1 MSKQE
6 NQLSKID
13 KGKGR
18 KWKSEMKK
26 QKNI

>member
-1 MSKQE
+1 MSKQD

-13 KGKGR
+13 KGNGR